1 MALFKRMIRGA
12 ALALGLALLTALP
25 GFAMDDPLP
34 SWNDGATKQA
44 ITAFVAASVEQ
55 GGTGYI
61 APADRIAVFDNDGT
75 LWAEQPAYFQL
86 FFAIDRIRAMAPDHP
101 EWKDTE
107 PFKSI
112 LAGDMEG
119 LAKQGEH
126 GILELVMQTHAGMSV
141 DEFKALVTDWM
152 KTARHPKLQRGFDT
166 LIYQPMLELLNY
178 LRANGYETWIVSG
191 GGAEFLRTFA
201 ERTYGIPPEQVVGST
216 IVTTFEMRDGKPA
229 LIRQP
234 KIDFIDDMEG
244 KPVGINKFI
253 GKRPVFAAGN
263 SDGDLQMLQWTTAG
277 NGPTLGVIVHHTDV
291 QREFAYDRTS
301 SIGKLDKA
309 LDAAPA
315 AGWVLID
322 MKNDWKE
329 VFPAQ

>member
-1 MALFKRMIRGA
+1 MTAFACMIRAA
-12 ALALGLALLTALP
+12 ALAIGLALSAALP
-25 GFAMDDPLP
+25 ALALDDPLP
-34 SWNDGATKQA
+34 SWNDGAAKQA
-44 ITAFVAASVEQ
+44 ITAFVAASVEE
-55 GGTGYI
+55 GGKDYI

-86 FFAIDRIRAMAPDHP
+86 FFAINRIRAMAPDHP

-112 LAGDMEG
+112 LAGDLES

-126 GILELVMQTHAGMSV
+126 GLLEVVMQTHAGMSV
-141 DEFKALVTDWM
+141 DEFKALVTEWM

-166 LIYQPMLELLNY
+166 LVYQPMVELLDY
-178 LRANGYETWIVSG
+178 MRANGFQTWIVSG

-201 ERTYGIPPEQVVGST
+201 ERTYGVPPQQIVGST

-229 LIRQP
+229 LVRQP
-234 KIDFIDDMEG
+234 KIDFIDDKDG

-277 NGPTLGVIVHHTDV
+277 NGPALGVIVHHTDAA
-291 QREFAYDRTS
+291 REFAYDRAS
-301 SIGKLDKA
+301 AVGRLDKA
-309 LDAAPA
+309 LDAAPF
-315 AGWVLID
+315 AGWLVID
-322 MKNDWKE
+322 MKNDWKQ
-329 VFPAQ
+329 VFPGQ

>member
-1 MALFKRMIRGA
+1 MTAFACMIRAA
-12 ALALGLALLTALP
+12 ALAIGLALSAALP
-25 GFAMDDPLP
+25 ALALDDPLP
-34 SWNDGATKQA
+34 SWNDGAAKQA
-44 ITAFVAASVEQ
+44 ITAFVAASVEE
-55 GGTGYI
+55 GGKDYI

-86 FFAIDRIRAMAPDHP
+86 FFAINRIRAMAPDHP

-112 LAGDMEG
+112 LAGDLES

-126 GILELVMQTHAGMSV
+126 GLLEVVMQTHAGMSV
-141 DEFKALVTDWM
+141 DEFKALVTEWM

-166 LIYQPMLELLNY
+166 LVYQPMVELLDY
-178 LRANGYETWIVSG
+178 MRANGFQTWIVSG

-201 ERTYGIPPEQVVGST
+201 ERTYGVPPQQIVGST

-229 LIRQP
+229 LVRQP
-234 KIDFIDDMEG
+234 KIDFIDDKDG

-277 NGPTLGVIVHHTDV
+277 NAPALGVIVHHTDAA
-291 QREFAYDRTS
+291 REFAYDRAS
-301 SIGKLDKA
+301 AVGRLDKA

-315 AGWVLID
+315 AGWLVID
-322 MKNDWKE
+322 MKNDWKQ
-329 VFPAQ
+329 VFPGQ